1 MWMFIMHADDT
12 SQKGD
17 DGQDALDACTVRIDQ
32 GHSNAMA
39 GEAGKLGW
47 DLSVTGDRTCLELCF
62 RLSVSQSPRWN
73 RISQTGW
80 LKWQNLFPTVQ
91 ETRKSEIRVPAWS
104 GSGEGSL
111 PGVPKPALLYPHM
124 AKSGKR
130 KKKTLPSLLRKGTN
144 PTHEDSAFMI

>member
-1 MWMFIMHADDT
+1 MFIMHADDT

-73 RISQTGW
+73 RISQTG
-80 LKWQNLFPTVQ
+80 
-91 ETRKSEIRVPAWS
+91 
-104 GSGEGSL
+104 
-111 PGVPKPALLYPHM
+111 
-124 AKSGKR
+124 
-130 KKKTLPSLLRKGTN
+130 
-144 PTHEDSAFMI
+144 